1 MRSIP
6 ASAQVIT
13 DERLWTNVSVQ
24 ERSGTESPWR
34 WAGEFVLRTR
44 DGVDDLDVVVSRGI
58 IGYDLTDR
66 SSGWVGF
73 AVIPS
78 FPDLGGTVVEKRL
91 FQQYLWSG
99 RGLGGTVTLRT
110 RFEQRWTEGN
120 TGLAWRVRQQV
131 RFSRPFAP
139 RSRFSWVGT
148 EEIHFHTN
156 DTARYDR
163 GFDQNRVFGG
173 ISRTVKQNVRF
184 EIGYLNQYSH
194 SVTGPNRMNHILSVG
209 YDDDVLGSLWPR
221 RSSYDDRSHPRP
233 CFTDDSCGQSRN
245 RPVHTPRAR

>member
-1 MRSIP
+1 MTISRPFNAFILASALCVRP
-6 ASAQVIT
+6 TAASAQLIS

-44 DGVDDLDVVVSRGI
+44 DGVDELDVLVGRGI

-66 SSGWVGF
+66 SSGGVGF

-78 FPDLGGTVVEKRL
+78 FPVSGGTVVEKRL

-99 RGLGGTVTLRT
+99 PGLGGSLTLRT
-110 RFEQRWTEGN
+110 RLEQRWTEGN

-148 EEIHFHTN
+148 EEIHLHAN

-173 ISRTVKQNVRF
+173 ISRTVKENVRV
-184 EIGYLNQYSH
+184 EIGYLNQYSR

-209 YDDDVLGSLWPR
+209 TTMT
-221 RSSYDDRSHPRP
+221 
-233 CFTDDSCGQSRN
+233 F
-245 RPVHTPRAR
+245 

>member
-1 MRSIP
+1 MILSSIRLLSVVFVTTLLFDVP
-6 ASAQVIT
+6 IFAQVIT
-13 DERLWTNVSVQ
+13 DERLWANVSVQ

-44 DGVDDLDVVVSRGI
+44 DGVDELDVLVGRGI

-78 FPDLGGTVVEKRL
+78 FPVPGGAVVEKRL

-110 RFEQRWTEGN
+110 RFEQRWIEGN

-131 RFSRPFAP
+131 RFSRAFAP

-148 EEIHFHTN
+148 EEIHFHAN

-173 ISRTVKQNVRF
+173 ISRMVKENVRV

-194 SVTGPNRMNHILSVG
+194 SVTGSNRLNHILSVG
-209 YDDDVLGSLWPR
+209 TTMM
-221 RSSYDDRSHPRP
+221 
-233 CFTDDSCGQSRN
+233 F
-245 RPVHTPRAR
+245 

>member
-1 MRSIP
+1 MTISRPFNAFVLASALFVRP
-6 ASAQVIT
+6 TAASAQLIS

-44 DGVDDLDVVVSRGI
+44 DGVDDLDVLVGRGI

-66 SSGWVGF
+66 SSGGVGF

-78 FPDLGGTVVEKRL
+78 FPVAGGTVLEKRL

-99 RGLGGTVTLRT
+99 RGLGGSVTLRT
-110 RFEQRWTEGN
+110 RLEQRWTEGN

-131 RFSRPFAP
+131 RFSRPFAL

-173 ISRTVKQNVRF
+173 ISRTVKENVRV

-209 YDDDVLGSLWPR
+209 TTMT
-221 RSSYDDRSHPRP
+221 
-233 CFTDDSCGQSRN
+233 F
-245 RPVHTPRAR
+245 